1 MKTWFHSWRAAIRI
15 ARRDAWRSKG
25 RSALVLAMIALP
37 ILGVSAL
44 DLTYRSSELSPA
56 ERADRMIGAADAR
69 FKDPGFAGV
78 PVFQD
83 PVGEMNTPA
92 KDYRDTTW
100 PSGPA
105 DVTKT
110 FPAGATV
117 LKDTLGTAKLTTVHG
132 LLSTEVR
139 ELKAADP
146 AARGIMPLLEGRY
159 PEKNDEVMATSHF
172 LEASGLTIGSTV
184 SARNFDRP
192 YRIVGSYELPDA
204 LETDQVNLLPGAFLD
219 AYAKVAEKA
228 GLTSPGASTT
238 YLVSASGGFTWNMVK
253 ELNAKGVVVTSR
265 AVLFDPPDRSEVPL
279 FQKEGW
285 GGFEASAGATAADL
299 AAVGTVVG
307 LAMLEI
313 CLLAGPAFAV
323 GARRSRRQLG
333 LVGANGGAR
342 SHIRA
347 IVLSGGLVIGVAAA
361 VIGNVLALILTKALQ
376 PVLEETMGQRFGAF
390 DIRPLEILAIA
401 AVAVLTGVLAA
412 IVPAVTASR
421 QTVLASLTGR
431 RGVRRSSR
439 VLPLVGLGALL
450 VGGAI
455 ALFGSLYSQQF
466 IVVAGGS
473 AIAELGVVAM
483 TPALVGL
490 FGRTGRWLP
499 LSPRLALR
507 DAVRNR
513 GRTAPAVA
521 AVLAAVAGTVAVST
535 FMASREAQNRA
546 DYEAQLPHGTVA
558 AFVQEEGGRDV
569 PAVREALQRYV
580 PVDVRADVERVAVGK
595 PGCQPW
601 DSLPGCGRYE
611 VVVPKA
617 NECPLYV
624 SLPGG
629 ADPSEKYTPDQR
641 RKLLTDDWRCK
652 SSSSGGMYV
661 SDGGLLVGDAKLLK
675 VLGVD
680 DPATVKALADGKI
693 VSFNRTQ
700 VDKNGTIGIKQITDI
715 AAADK
720 ASEQGRPAPGKVSS
734 LPAYQVPGDP
744 KTYGVQALMTPATAK
759 AAGLGTAPLGAYAS
773 TDRLPDTEARQKLEG
788 ELTKLGSNVD
798 MHIEEGFVNENSMI
812 LLALA
817 IFAGLVTIGA
827 AGIATG
833 LAQADA
839 EADLKT
845 LAAVGAPPRVRRTLS
860 GFQCGV
866 VAAMGVILG
875 SAAGVLPAMGLRL
888 TEARE
893 QLAFHEKSIAEGWTA
908 DLTPPYVPIVIPWE
922 TLAGLLVAVPLG
934 AALLAALVTRSRGAL
949 ARREAT

>member
-139 ELKAADP
+139 ELKASDP

-313 CLLAGPAFAV
+313 TRPSERLTRKSSSPTPPGWRSTASPAL
-323 GARRSRRQLG
+323 R
-333 LVGANGGAR
+333 
-342 SHIRA
+342 
-347 IVLSGGLVIGVAAA
+347 
-361 VIGNVLALILTKALQ
+361 
-376 PVLEETMGQRFGAF
+376 
-390 DIRPLEILAIA
+390 AIA
-401 AVAVLTGVLAA
+401 AARPSTGS
-412 IVPAVTASR
+412 PVTWWESSQSAMAEMFEMASPMPER
-421 QTVLASLTGR
+421 TKRTGASLITSR
-431 RGVRRSSR
+431 SMTRAIGV
-439 VLPLVGLGALL
+439 G
-450 VGGAI
+450 
-455 ALFGSLYSQQF
+455 
-466 IVVAGGS
+466 
-473 AIAELGVVAM
+473 
-483 TPALVGL
+483 TP
-490 FGRTGRWLP
+490 
-499 LSPRLALR
+499 
-507 DAVRNR
+507 
-513 GRTAPAVA
+513 
-521 AVLAAVAGTVAVST
+521 
-535 FMASREAQNRA
+535 
-546 DYEAQLPHGTVA
+546 
-558 AFVQEEGGRDV
+558 
-569 PAVREALQRYV
+569 
-580 PVDVRADVERVAVGK
+580 
-595 PGCQPW
+595 
-601 DSLPGCGRYE
+601 
-611 VVVPKA
+611 
-617 NECPLYV
+617 
-624 SLPGG
+624 
-629 ADPSEKYTPDQR
+629 
-641 RKLLTDDWRCK
+641 
-652 SSSSGGMYV
+652 
-661 SDGGLLVGDAKLLK
+661 
-675 VLGVD
+675 
-680 DPATVKALADGKI
+680 
-693 VSFNRTQ
+693 
-700 VDKNGTIGIKQITDI
+700 
-715 AAADK
+715 
-720 ASEQGRPAPGKVSS
+720 
-734 LPAYQVPGDP
+734 
-744 KTYGVQALMTPATAK
+744 
-759 AAGLGTAPLGAYAS
+759 
-773 TDRLPDTEARQKLEG
+773 
-788 ELTKLGSNVD
+788 
-798 MHIEEGFVNENSMI
+798 
-812 LLALA
+812 
-817 IFAGLVTIGA
+817 
-827 AGIATG
+827 
-833 LAQADA
+833 
-839 EADLKT
+839 
-845 LAAVGAPPRVRRTLS
+845 
-860 GFQCGV
+860 
-866 VAAMGVILG
+866 
-875 SAAGVLPAMGLRL
+875 
-888 TEARE
+888 
-893 QLAFHEKSIAEGWTA
+893 
-908 DLTPPYVPIVIPWE
+908 
-922 TLAGLLVAVPLG
+922 
-934 AALLAALVTRSRGAL
+934 
-949 ARREAT
+949 